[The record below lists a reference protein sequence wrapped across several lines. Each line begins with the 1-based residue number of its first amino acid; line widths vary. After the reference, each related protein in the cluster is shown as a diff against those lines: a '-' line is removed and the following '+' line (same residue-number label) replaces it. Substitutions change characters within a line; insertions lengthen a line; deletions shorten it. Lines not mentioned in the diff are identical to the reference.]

1 MIWGAPLGSLWASF
15 SLLFVKILIFLK
27 KVVPPILN
35 DSTVFLLHFGGPG
48 PPGRHQKVKKQ
59 VSEFSWN
66 FAVKKKS
73 AGAGFYDF
81 RVPLGFPF
89 GSRGHPKY

>member
-1 MIWGAPLGSLWASF
+1 MWFFAFFMIWGVPLGSLWASF

-48 PPGRHQKVKKQ
+48 PPGRHQKVKKHEKTGLGILLEFC
-59 VSEFSWN
+59 SEKKECRSW
-66 FAVKKKS
+66 F
-73 AGAGFYDF
+73 
-81 RVPLGFPF
+81 L
-89 GSRGHPKY
+89 